1 MKMKFL
7 VATALTLI
15 SGASVWAQA
24 TKIAVIDMQQAIANT
39 KDGQA
44 QIAELQKKYSPKEQ
58 DFQRRSQEIQSKQ
71 DQLKKTANTISDD
84 AKSTLDAD
92 IKRLTTSL
100 QRDSDDAQQDSE
112 QDQQKMLQ
120 DIGGKIMQVITKY
133 ASENQIMVVFDLS
146 SQPNNLVCCSSA
158 PDITR
163 EVIAAYDKV
172 NVPGAAGTPPASRP
186 ASTPMRPPA
195 STPSTSTPRPPATS
209 PTRPSGSTTG
219 K

>member
-7 VATALTLI
+7 ATAALVLI
-15 SGASVWAQA
+15 SGTSVWAQA

-39 KDGQA
+39 NDGKA
-44 QIAELQKKYSPKEQ
+44 QIAELQKKYTPKEQ
-58 DFQRRSQEIQSKQ
+58 EFQRRSQEIQSKQ
-71 DQLKKTANTISDD
+71 DQLKKTANTISDE
-84 AKSTLDAD
+84 ARATLDAD
-92 IKRLTTSL
+92 IKRLSTSL

-120 DIGGKIMQVITKY
+120 DVGGKIMQVITKY
-133 ASENQIMVVFDLS
+133 ASENQIMIVFDLS

-172 NVPGAAGTPPASRP
+172 NVPGAA
-186 ASTPMRPPA
+186 ASTPASKPASAPARPPT
-195 STPSTSTPRPPATS
+195 TPTTSVPRPPATS
-209 PTRPSGSTTG
+209 PNRPSGSTTG